1 MLCVVL
7 HCLIWGL
14 LFLSVLVLCK
24 VSSGYVS
31 EQELRLFQM
40 SYTIHFISRRKF
52 MLQWVSICYLLIYQY
67 FTVSNFLGVLMPTN
81 LIFLCWCFCEGLL
94 KSIFA
99 SLVLGSG
106 LEESRAVTGS
116 ALLSVSF
123 ISRIVFMKICI
134 VWWSVVWFLF
144 RVVGWG
150 VCASFF
156 ASLILWIR
164 MENLPE

>member
-1 MLCVVL
+1 MSKSWDCSRCPIPCTSYQEGNLRSSGLSIC
-7 HCLIWGL
+7 CLL
-14 LFLSVLVLCK
+14 NYQCFTVNNFLS
-24 VSSGYVS
+24 
-31 EQELRLFQM
+31 
-40 SYTIHFISRRKF
+40 I
-52 MLQWVSICYLLIYQY
+52 
-67 FTVSNFLGVLMPTN
+67 LMPTN
-81 LIFLCWCFCEGLL
+81 LSFLCWCFCEGLL

-156 ASLILWIR
+156 AGLILWIM